1 MVVSLA
7 VSPEVPVSLS
17 VVSCVLDE
25 VVDEDV
31 VPVLL
36 PVVVPCEFSVS
47 DVLSAEELCVVV
59 DELLLLL
66 LSSDDSLLLEESESF
81 FFELSSLSF
90 FLELVDE
97 FDTTE
102 EVCEVRV
109 APSLVLVTELVTTLV
124 APSAKAIETKANGV
138 INGGVRY
145 AMSSSS
151 LHNYS
156 LHLLSHVELKNLSS
170 FS

>member
-7 VSPEVPVSLS
+7 VSPEVPVVSS
-17 VVSCVLDE
+17 VVSLVLDE

-31 VPVLL
+31 VPVL
-36 PVVVPCEFSVS
+36 PVVVPCELSVS

-66 LSSDDSLLLEESESF
+66 LSSDDSLLLEESEFF

-109 APSLVLVTELVTTLV
+109 APSFVLVTELVTTLV
-124 APSAKAIETKANGV
+124 APKAKAIETKANGV

-156 LHLLSHVELKNLSS
+156 LHSLSHVELKNLSS